1 MQRHKLR
8 RRGIGILASLTLLG
22 NFAALPIAASSFQDH
37 LTPLQAAIRQQ
48 QSRLNSGDDE
58 ERRDA
63 VMRLGILRHPEAS
76 RAALNA
82 LNDTSIAVRVAAVTS
97 VLSLPGAE
105 SAAALIPLL
114 KDKNEFVRQETAY
127 GLGQTGSRNA
137 VAPLIDLL
145 GREKQPG
152 VRGAAVVSLGRLRD
166 ESAVVP
172 LAQLLGS
179 GLSGKGKGRE
189 QNVLVLRAAAR
200 SLGQI
205 GSRAGVPSLIA
216 VLENENIESD
226 IRREA
231 AEALGRIGDPSA
243 AVALRAT
250 MSSTD
255 PYLARAAEDSL
266 RRIVD
271 R

>member
-1 MQRHKLR
+1 MQLHSLR
-8 RRGIGILASLTLLG
+8 RRGVGRVASLILLS
-22 NFAALPIAASSFQDH
+22 NFAALPIAASSFQNN
-37 LTPLQAAIRQQ
+37 LTPLQAAIRLQ

-63 VMRLGILRHPEAS
+63 VMRLGILRHPDAS

-82 LNDTSIAVRVAAVTS
+82 LNDASIAVRVAAVTS
-97 VLSLPGAE
+97 VMSLPGSE

-114 KDKNEFVRQETAY
+114 NDKNDFVRQETAY

-137 VAPLIDLL
+137 VPPLIELL
-145 GREKQPG
+145 VREKQAG

-166 ESAVVP
+166 EAAVVP

-189 QNVLVLRAAAR
+189 ENVLVLRAAAK
-200 SLGQI
+200 SLGEI

-216 VLENENIESD
+216 VLENEKLESD

-231 AEALGRIGDPSA
+231 AEALGRIGDPA
-243 AVALRAT
+243 AAAALRAT
-250 MSSTD
+250 MSSAD
-255 PYLARAAEDSL
+255 PYLARTAEDSL
-266 RRIVD
+266 RRIVG